1 MLTLQWKKRISVM
14 NKAMKNF
21 AGLAVM
27 LLTILSACS
36 KSGSHSDYLLNV
48 DSDYTT
54 ETFRFGLDQVA
65 RVFAALPIG
74 AEQVS
79 EVHDA
84 VNGSISRGY
93 DEEYT
98 MRQLFEAPV
107 VGWGRMV

>member
-14 NKAMKNF
+14 NKAMKYF

-48 DSDYTT
+48 DSDHTT

-84 VNGSISRGY
+84 VMAQYLADMTRNTRCDSFLKLR
-93 DEEYT
+93 
-98 MRQLFEAPV
+98 V